1 MILETEGIAI
11 LVCKSLYSAAFLEV
25 LSLYMIA
32 YLKEKHKTVPQI
44 LKKIKI
50 SHDKEKKAGSEQ

>member
-1 MILETEGIAI
+1 MQSYQDCQACEIMILETEGIAI
-11 LVCKSLYSAAFLEV
+11 LVCKSLYYAAFLEV

-44 LKKIKI
+44 LKK
-50 SHDKEKKAGSEQ
+50 